1 MASKTS
7 TSHHSQSLNPPLLV
21 LPESAFDR
29 PLPASSTFHSL
40 LQNDRPLFSSHTWTS
55 TSGDLG
61 LLRDADEVEDR
72 AIFVQEYNRLAKKH
86 GIRPLILDDFD
97 PNKPDD
103 NGKPKRGW
111 FRRMFLSG
119 PRPATDSRDRDS
131 LRSRHRRS
139 ASDLAHLIHSRREA
153 PSVLDLQSMVRVSGK
168 SSLYLPNEIPGSMK
182 VVGAL
187 FDYYCHMDKG
197 SADISGTL
205 SSRS

>member
-72 AIFVQEYNRLAKKH
+72 AIFVQEYNRLAKKVWVGGQH
-86 GIRPLILDDFD
+86 C
-97 PNKPDD
+97 
-103 NGKPKRGW
+103 
-111 FRRMFLSG
+111 S
-119 PRPATDSRDRDS
+119 
-131 LRSRHRRS
+131 
-139 ASDLAHLIHSRREA
+139 
-153 PSVLDLQSMVRVSGK
+153 QS
-168 SSLYLPNEIPGSMK
+168 
-182 VVGAL
+182 
-187 FDYYCHMDKG
+187 
-197 SADISGTL
+197 
-205 SSRS
+205 